1 MAFVPSFY
9 DSGHQIRSLERT
21 LFGVR
26 SDVTLT
32 ISAQV
37 SPVKIVE
44 EENPWLVRLCVKTV
58 HFPTESPSLLYS
70 VSGLSFP
77 SLSLGY
83 KTVSPYI
90 ATHIF

>member
-1 MAFVPSFY
+1 MTFVPSFY
-9 DSGHQIRSLERT
+9 DSSDQIRSLERT

-26 SDVTLT
+26 SDVTLI
-32 ISAQV
+32 ISEQV
-37 SPVKIVE
+37 SPVKIIE
-44 EENPWLVRLCVKTV
+44 EEKPWLVRLCAKTV
-58 HFPTESPSLLYS
+58 HFPTETPSLLYS
-70 VSGLSFP
+70 VSGLSLP